1 MTKRIFKFLLQN
13 TLIALV
19 STAFMFFLLIA
30 LIAGLVSSFAEK
42 QPSFPK
48 EAALTFDLG
57 MNLVDTPP
65 TPTLESLLMDAIG
78 EGTPPVYHV
87 RDMIE
92 TLERAGQDRRVKA
105 LFLHGSLQ
113 SLNYASSFPALSE
126 LREAIIEFKASGK
139 PVIAYS
145 VYPSTRDLYVMSVAD
160 EFYLNQSGAI
170 MLPGLY
176 SEPMFFKD
184 ALDKFGIGVQAIRVG
199 AYKSAVEP
207 YTRTNLSDEA
217 RAASTLLLNE
227 LWQEILSDIAKAREM
242 DLQAANQLLDSQAI
256 LYAQEAVEAGFV
268 TRIASHVEVRN
279 RMSELVGKETHGD
292 TFQQIGL
299 AEYVL
304 EKDQFGRKPSG
315 EGIAVV
321 YAEGAIVGGEGEE
334 YEAGSERIVRNLRN
348 ARQDSSTRA
357 IVFRVNSPGGGATA
371 SQIIQDELL
380 AIKEQG
386 IPLVVSMGGY
396 AASGGYLI
404 SQSADYIIAHPHT
417 VTGSIGIFGLLM
429 NIGEGAGMLGITFDE
444 IKTTQNSDLLSISK
458 PKSEAQLAMIQTY
471 LQEFYDE
478 WTTSVAFHREQE
490 VDAIRAV
497 AGGRV
502 WSGEQ
507 AVELGL
513 VDALGGLQDAIAHA
527 AEMAELGE
535 GFAVYDYPRKLSPDE
550 ALSHALGLQRA
561 LASAAASNRSRSPSV
576 SEIQNWLQEV
586 EQHLSL
592 LSDPGGAY
600 AYLPLRYR

>member
-30 LIAGLVSSFAEK
+30 LIAGFVSSFAEK

-87 RDMIE
+87 RDMID
-92 TLERAGQDRRVKA
+92 TLERARDDRRVKA

-184 ALDKFGIGVQAIRVG
+184 ALDKYGIGVQAIRVG
-199 AYKSAVEP
+199 AFKSAIEP

-217 RAASTLLLNE
+217 RSASTLLLNE
-227 LWQEILSDIAKAREM
+227 LWQEILSDIAEAREM
-242 DLQAANQLLDSQAI
+242 DLQTANQLLDSQAI
-256 LYAQEAVEAGFV
+256 LYAQDAVEAGFV
-268 TRIASHVEVRN
+268 SRIASHVEVRN
-279 RMSELVGKETHGD
+279 RMSELVGKETLGD

-321 YAEGAIVGGEGEE
+321 YAEGAIVGGEGED
-334 YEAGSERIVRNLRN
+334 YEAGAERIVRNLRN
-348 ARQDSSTRA
+348 ARQDNSTRA

-371 SQIIQDELL
+371 SKIIQDELL

-429 NIGEGAGMLGITFDE
+429 HIGEGAGMLGITFDE

-458 PKSEAQLAMIQTY
+458 PKSEAQLDMIQTY
-471 LQEFYDE
+471 LQEFYDQ
-478 WTTSVAFHREQE
+478 WTTSVASHRGQE

-502 WSGEQ
+502 WSGDQ

-513 VDALGGLQDAIAHA
+513 VDALGGLQDAINHA

-535 GFAVYDYPRKLSPDE
+535 KFAVYDYPRKLSPDE
-550 ALSHALGLQRA
+550 AFSHALGLQSA
-561 LASAAASNRSRSPSV
+561 LASAANRSRSPSV
-576 SEIQNWLQEV
+576 SEIHNWLHEV